1 MQIRSDQKKYY
12 GKRIL
17 ILGGGQLH
25 SNLVTAAKRLGA
37 KTYVADPEDEIKS
50 PAKLQA
56 DYNCKIDVYDVGALE
71 KLCKEEKIDG
81 VIAGFYHAPMLPYI
95 RLCERMNYP
104 CLCTQEQYSML
115 NNKDEFNCLC
125 REFELDVPREYDKS
139 ELTEDFE
146 KYPII
151 VKPVDSRGSKG
162 QTVCFEYDDVSKA
175 IAYAKAE
182 SLRSEVI
189 IQQYLNTKKEMI
201 IEYVVKDGIAYELLV
216 EDMYYGNDE
225 DGLGRVYRLLT
236 VSDRT
241 FDYYKQTVRKNI
253 TDLIAH
259 VGIKNG
265 LCTFQGKKDGN
276 VIRFYDA
283 ASRLGGSLSSSIIEK
298 EFGFS
303 VSQMLVDF
311 ALSGKLHF
319 SPEADIYRFNGK
331 IPVIWYIILRP
342 GKISEIVGLDKIK
355 ENRYYVDYEARMHEG
370 DIVPDTEDVRR
381 ILGAVLFLF
390 DDTNALDDF
399 LNTQL
404 PFVSVLAPDG
414 NELVIEDLERI
425 KSVLQHREDE
435 LTERL

>member
-1 MQIRSDQKKYY
+1 MQMRTDNKKYS

-25 SNLVTAAKRLGA
+25 SNLVTAANRLGA
-37 KTYVADPEDEIKS
+37 KTYVADPEDEENS
-50 PAKLQA
+50 PAKLLA
-56 DYNCKIDVYDVGALE
+56 DHSCKIDVYDVDALE
-71 KLCKEEKIDG
+71 RLCKEEKIDG

-95 RLCERMNYP
+95 KLCERMNYP
-104 CLCTQEQYSML
+104 CLCTSKQYSML
-115 NNKDEFNCLC
+115 NNKDEFSCLC
-125 REFELDVPREYDKS
+125 RKLGLDVPYEYDKS
-139 ELTEDFE
+139 ELTVFDE
-146 KYPII
+146 YPII

-182 SLRSEVI
+182 TLRSEVV
-189 IQQYLNTKKEMI
+189 IQQYLKTKKEMI

-241 FDYYKQTVRKNI
+241 FDFYRQTIREKIRN
-253 TDLIAH
+253 LIEH
-259 VGIKNG
+259 VGIRNG

-276 VIRFYDA
+276 TIRFYDA

-311 ALSGKLHF
+311 ALSGNLHF
-319 SPEADIYRFNGK
+319 FPKADIFRFNGK
-331 IPVIWYIILRP
+331 IPVIWYIMLRP
-342 GKISEIVGLDKIK
+342 GRISKIVGLDKIK

-381 ILGAVLFLF
+381 LLGAVLFLF

-404 PFVSVLAPDG
+404 PFVSVLDSDG

-425 KSVLQHREDE
+425 KFVLQHREDE
-435 LTERL
+435 LSERL